1 MLMHREKMK
10 KYLMWLVVLLL
21 SVSFESIAAPELLIG
36 AGDMLKISVYN
47 NPDLNIET
55 RVSEGGQITFPL
67 INSVTVEHLSVAD
80 AEKKIAGLLEAGGFL
95 RKPQINIVV
104 TLLQSQQVSVLGQ
117 VTKPGRYPLDGRR
130 SVTDMLA
137 LAGGASV
144 DGGDIVILI
153 RNGDGGEKKEVID
166 LVAMMRSGD
175 MTKNVDLAA
184 GDILYVDRAPRF
196 YIYGEV
202 QRPGVYRL
210 ERNMTVAQALSA
222 GGGLSARG
230 TERGLRIKRDDGA
243 GNSKEISAKH
253 DDVLQADDVVYVQ
266 ESLF

>member
-1 MLMHREKMK
+1 MK
-10 KYLMWLVVLLL
+10 KYFKWLVVLLL
-21 SVSFESIAAPELLIG
+21 SISFDCIAAPELLIG
-36 AGDMLKISVYN
+36 PGDMLKISVYG

-55 RVSEGGQITFPL
+55 RVSEAGKITFPL
-67 INSVTVEHLSVAD
+67 INAVTVEHLSVAA
-80 AEKKIAGLLEAGGFL
+80 AENKIAGLLETGGFL

-117 VTKPGRYPLDGRR
+117 VSKPGRYPLDGKR

-144 DGGDIVILI
+144 DGGDVVTLI
-153 RNGDGGEKKEVID
+153 RGGDAGGKKEVID
-166 LVAMMRSGD
+166 LAAMMRSGD
-175 MTKNVDLAA
+175 MTKNVELVA

-210 ERNMTVAQALSA
+210 ERNMTVAQALSV

-230 TERGLRIKRDDGA
+230 TERGLRIKRGDES
-243 GNSKEISAKH
+243 GNTKEISVKH
-253 DDVLQADDVVYVQ
+253 DEVLQADDVVYVQ